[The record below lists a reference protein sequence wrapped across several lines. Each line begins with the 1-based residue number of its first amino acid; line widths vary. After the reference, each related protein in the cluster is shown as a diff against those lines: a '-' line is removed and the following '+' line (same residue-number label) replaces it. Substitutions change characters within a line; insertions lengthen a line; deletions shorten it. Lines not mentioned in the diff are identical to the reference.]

1 MDKVFSRF
9 NPRRTPD
16 KNLSE
21 LVPAHSAIPS
31 CASEISDSREG
42 EGASKTM
49 RSSDFSSSVSGRTE
63 IKESNFS
70 KLRLRPSNVRL
81 TCVCVFVFSR
91 FLYVIRVLV
100 FLFLFFGKVGFE
112 SKRSV
117 TIIRLEISM
126 IALP

>member
-1 MDKVFSRF
+1 MDKVFLRF

-31 CASEISDSREG
+31 YASEISDSREG

-100 FLFLFFGKVGFE
+100 FLFLFFFWK
-112 SKRSV
+112 SW
-117 TIIRLEISM
+117 IRIQTLRNDY
-126 IALP
+126 

>member
-9 NPRRTPD
+9 NSRRTPD

-81 TCVCVFVFSR
+81 TCVCFRIFSVPLCYSCIGLS
-91 FLYVIRVLV
+91 FSFFWKSWIRIQTLHNDY
-100 FLFLFFGKVGFE
+100 
-112 SKRSV
+112 
-117 TIIRLEISM
+117 
-126 IALP
+126 

>member
-1 MDKVFSRF
+1 
-9 NPRRTPD
+9 
-16 KNLSE
+16 
-21 LVPAHSAIPS
+21 
-31 CASEISDSREG
+31 
-42 EGASKTM
+42 M

-117 TIIRLEISM
+117 TIIRNIDNCITVNHHDRFKYVFSLLE
-126 IALP
+126 